1 MSYAAKVH
9 NSDQS
14 EDDDYFQFEV
24 LRENI
29 FKKARDKIRM
39 LLGSENY
46 YKYIT

>member
-14 EDDDYFQFEV
+14 EDDDYCQSEV

-29 FKKARDKIRM
+29 FKKARDTNKNVVGLGE
-39 LLGSENY
+39 LL
-46 YKYIT
+46 